1 MRLASGGSSL
11 YVLAS
16 GGSSLKETS
25 WAISASVFDSEGSCA
40 ADYNGD
46 DIYVVCPFSMS
57 PDGSFKGGIEV
68 WDAGRDFVHVR
79 VGGVLTFDDL

>member
-11 YVLAS
+11 YVLE
-16 GGSSLKETS
+16 GDQLGDFRQCFDIEGSS
-25 WAISASVFDSEGSCA
+25 A

-46 DIYVVCPFSMS
+46 DIYVVCPFSMY

-68 WDAGRDFVHVR
+68 RDAGRDFVHVH
-79 VGGVLTFDDL
+79 VGGVFTFYDL